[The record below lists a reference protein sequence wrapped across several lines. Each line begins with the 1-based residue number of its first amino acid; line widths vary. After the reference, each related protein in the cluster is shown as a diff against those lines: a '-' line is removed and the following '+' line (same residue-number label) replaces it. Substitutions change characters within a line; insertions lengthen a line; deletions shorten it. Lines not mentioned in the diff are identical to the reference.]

1 MGGQG
6 ACSLSLE
13 AQGNKLVTS
22 DDSLLY
28 DSARLFIGASLSF
41 SIMCIHLAL
50 FCTILFFFFQCRV
63 KCLRM

>member
-6 ACSLSLE
+6 ACLLSLE

-22 DDSLLY
+22 DNSLLY
-28 DSARLFIGASLSF
+28 DSARLFIGACLSF
-41 SIMCIHLAL
+41 SIMFIHLAL
-50 FCTILFFFFQCRV
+50 FCTILFFFQCRV